1 MPGHSCACVIYL
13 AGTAGDVWTAL
24 TDPQRSA
31 AYWAHYN
38 VSDWRPGSAWEH
50 RRTDGSGI
58 ADIAGTVVES
68 SPPERLVLTWAH
80 PGDGTPVA
88 GAGTDT
94 GTGPAPGGQRPA
106 GHPSCVSI
114 GIEPYRDIVRLSV
127 THGDLASEAERD
139 ALAAGWAAVLSN
151 LKSFLETGRALPTP
165 PWEMLPGFVRR

>member
-106 GHPSCVSI
+106 GIPPASRSASSRTGTSSGSASPT
-114 GIEPYRDIVRLSV
+114 GIWRAKPNATPWRP
-127 THGDLASEAERD
+127 
-139 ALAAGWAAVLSN
+139 AG
-151 LKSFLETGRALPTP
+151 P
-165 PWEMLPGFVRR
+165 PCCRT